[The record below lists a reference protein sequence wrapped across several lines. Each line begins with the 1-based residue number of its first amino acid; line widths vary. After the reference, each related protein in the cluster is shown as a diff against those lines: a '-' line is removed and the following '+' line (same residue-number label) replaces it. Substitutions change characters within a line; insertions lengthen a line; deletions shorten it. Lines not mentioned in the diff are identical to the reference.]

1 MPFLDNFLNEVK
13 DDIYKLAK
21 EKLGGRVKEAK
32 EDTRMFMEKTQA
44 DFNRWVKLLESGD
57 LTQGDFEWLAIGK
70 KDLLELYAL
79 KHAGLSL
86 IEAEKFKDDLL
97 ILIIKG
103 VFNLIKNN

>member
-13 DDIYKLAK
+13 DDIFELAK

-32 EDTRMFMEKTQA
+32 EDTRVFLEKTEK
-44 DFNRWVKLLESGD
+44 DFNRWLKLKESGD

-86 IEAEKFKDDLL
+86 LEAEQFKVDLL
-97 ILIIKG
+97 VLIIKG
-103 VFNLIKNN
+103 AFNLIKIA